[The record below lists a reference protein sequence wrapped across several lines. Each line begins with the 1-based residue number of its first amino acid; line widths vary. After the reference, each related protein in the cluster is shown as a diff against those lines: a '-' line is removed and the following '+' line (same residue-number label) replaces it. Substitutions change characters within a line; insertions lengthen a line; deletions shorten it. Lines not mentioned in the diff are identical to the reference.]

1 MRRHFESEISMRISK
16 FHYLSQ
22 SYQRTDGH
30 PFEPYVYFK
39 VIILMEIGD
48 IKMYSSIRQMVFWFS
63 INDDLFEYIFMSQPE
78 SFVAFNLIKNERGSI
93 FPFRVNSSLLIYSF
107 LPIRFV
113 YSLPFRER
121 GAVFIQMSSRRVV
134 VIRPG
139 GLFHIL

>member
-1 MRRHFESEISMRISK
+1 MRISK
-16 FHYLSQ
+16 FHCLSQ

-39 VIILMEIGD
+39 VIILMAIGD
-48 IKMYSSIRQMVFWFS
+48 IKMYSVSLVIFAGGQMVFWFS

-139 GLFHIL
+139 GFFHIL